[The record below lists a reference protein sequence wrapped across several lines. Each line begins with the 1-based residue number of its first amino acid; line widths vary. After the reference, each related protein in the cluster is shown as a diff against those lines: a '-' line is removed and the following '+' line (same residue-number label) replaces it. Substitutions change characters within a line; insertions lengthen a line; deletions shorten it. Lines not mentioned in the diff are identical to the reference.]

1 MFRLKG
7 DLSMHWPFGAEPE
20 HSTVYARNELVI
32 PARPERIWRWLC
44 RAERWP
50 EWYSNCG
57 WIRFPAFD
65 GPDLDLG
72 TEFVWKTFG
81 VQVRSLVLT
90 YKRPV
95 ELGWNATTI
104 GLRAYHGW
112 LFEVVDDEHT
122 RIITEE
128 TQTGPLPTFIRWY
141 LRRRLLSKHQE
152 WLEGLNRMAQTG
164 DP

>member
-1 MFRLKG
+1 MR
-7 DLSMHWPFGAEPE
+7 WPTGMEPE

-32 PARPERIWRWLC
+32 PAAPDRIWRWLC

-57 WIRFPAFD
+57 WIRFGDDD
-65 GPDLDLG
+65 GPDLG
-72 TEFVWKTFG
+72 PGSQFVWKTFG
-81 VQVRSLVLT
+81 VRVRSKVII
-90 YKRPV
+90 YDRSM
-95 ELGWNATTI
+95 ELGWDATAF

-112 LFEVVDDEHT
+112 LFEVVDSGHT

-128 TQTGPLPTFIRWY
+128 TQVGPLTRVGRWY
-141 LRRRLLSKHQE
+141 LRRGLLREHQN
-152 WLEGLNRMAQTG
+152 WLEGLSRMAQTG